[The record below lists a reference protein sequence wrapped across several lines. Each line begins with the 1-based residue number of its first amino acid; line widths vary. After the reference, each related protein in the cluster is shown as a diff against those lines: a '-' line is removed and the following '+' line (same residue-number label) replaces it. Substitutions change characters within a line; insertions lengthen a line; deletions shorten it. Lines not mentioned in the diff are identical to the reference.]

1 MLLLVED
8 DEMLGSATAEGLS
21 AAFKV
26 TWVRNVTDAKFAL
39 EEVAFDIVLL
49 DLGLPDGSGL
59 GLLRDMRANRHQEPV
74 IILTALDSPA
84 QRIAGLKAGADDY
97 VGKPFDLGELSARC
111 EALIRRARRH
121 AQSAIEFDGI
131 VYDKAEHRLTLE
143 GQEVVLS
150 ATELRIFDLLM
161 AHAGTIVSK
170 SQIEDRLYH
179 WTDGVESNT
188 IEVYVSRLRRKLGR
202 DRIRTVRG
210 LGYMLGRRA

>member
-1 MLLLVED
+1 M
-8 DEMLGSATAEGLS
+8 
-21 AAFKV
+21 
-26 TWVRNVTDAKFAL
+26 
-39 EEVAFDIVLL
+39 AFDIVLL

-59 GLLRDMRANRHQEPV
+59 TLLRDMRASHHLEPV

-84 QRIAGLKAGADDY
+84 QRIAGLKSGADDY

-111 EALIRRARRH
+111 EALIRRARRQ
-121 AQSAIEFDGI
+121 ANSAIDFDGI
-131 VYDKAEHRLTLE
+131 LYDKSEHSVTVD
-143 GQEVVLS
+143 GVAVVLS

-188 IEVYVSRLRRKLGR
+188 IEVYVSRLRRKLGH

-210 LGYMLGRRA
+210 LGYMLGRRN

>member
-8 DEMLGSATAEGLS
+8 DEMLGSATVEGLS
-21 AAFKV
+21 PSFKV
-26 TWVRNVTDAKFAL
+26 SWVQNITDAKFAL
-39 EEVAFDIVLL
+39 DEVAFDIVLL

-59 GLLRDMRANRHQEPV
+59 NLLRDMRGSHHLEPV

-111 EALIRRARRH
+111 DALIRRARRH
-121 AQSAIEFDGI
+121 ANSAIEYDGI
-131 VYDKAEHRLTLE
+131 LYDKSAHSLTVDGLA
-143 GQEVVLS
+143 VVLS
-150 ATELRIFDLLM
+150 ATELRIFDLLI
-161 AHAGTIVSK
+161 AHAGNIVSK

-210 LGYMLGRRA
+210 LGYMLGRRN

>member
-8 DEMLGSATAEGLS
+8 DEMLGSATAEGL
-21 AAFKV
+21 AHAFKV

-59 GLLRDMRANRHQEPV
+59 GLLRDMRANRHLEPV

-97 VGKPFDLGELSARC
+97 VGKPFDLGELAARC
-111 EALIRRARRH
+111 EALIRRARGH
-121 AQSAIEFDGI
+121 AQSAIDFDGL
-131 VYDKAEHRLTLE
+131 VYDKAEHRLTQD

-161 AHAGTIVSK
+161 AHAGSIVSK